1 MTSPLIDV
9 VTSSCLPP
17 AEHWNALSG
26 TDSFYLSHD
35 WLRFAARGTD
45 ARYLTVSAG
54 GDLLGALPLYPSAD
68 ESNVDYRVDHVLGGR
83 LAGLPALA
91 GSRRGYVNDLLL
103 HPALD
108 PRRAGAALEAVA
120 AAVRAEDA
128 ALLYLTT
135 SAAAALMR
143 VDSGLRPLLLSA
155 DTSIPVPAGGFAA
168 YLGGLGSR
176 RAYTVRKELRIFHE
190 AGYETAVV
198 SLGDVWHEAG
208 PLVANVQQRYGHD
221 ESAEECRR
229 SLQAQAEALGRH
241 SVVFT
246 ARRGGTLVALSLCYV
261 WRDTLHARLVGFD
274 YDALCG
280 AREYFTLLFYEPL
293 RWAAENG
300 LRHLHLGRES
310 YLAKLLRGARARP
323 LWAVAPMPVPD
334 WRRHN
339 SDTLAAWSHWAPRD
353 LDIPPSWLAAMTGSE
368 SMP

>member
-1 MTSPLIDV
+1 MSSPLIEV
-9 VTSSCLPP
+9 VTSSRMPP

-54 GDLLGALPLYPSAD
+54 GDLLGALPLYPTAD
-68 ESNVDYRVDHVLGGR
+68 ESNVYYRLDHVLGGR
-83 LAGLPALA
+83 FAGSHTLAA
-91 GSRRGYVNDLLL
+91 SRRGYVNDLLL

-108 PRRAGAALEAVA
+108 EQRAGAVLDAVV
-120 AAVRAEDA
+120 AAVRAENA

-143 VDSGLRPLLLSA
+143 ADSGLRPLLISA
-155 DTSIPVPAGGFAA
+155 DTSISVPDGGFAA
-168 YLGGLGSR
+168 YVTGLGSR
-176 RAYTVRKELRIFHE
+176 RAYTVRKELRIFQE

-221 ESAEECRR
+221 ESAEECRQ
-229 SLQAQAEALGRH
+229 SLQAQAEALGRY

-246 ARRGGTLVALSLCYV
+246 ARRGGTLVAMSLGYV

-274 YDALCG
+274 YDALRG
-280 AREYFTLLFYEPL
+280 AREYFTLLCYEPM
-293 RWAAENG
+293 RWAAANG

-310 YLAKLLRGARARP
+310 YPAKLLRGAQARP
-323 LWAVAPMPVPD
+323 LWAVAPMPVSD

-339 SDTLAAWSHWAPRD
+339 SDTLAAWSDWAPHD
-353 LDIPPSWLAAMTGSE
+353 LDIPPSWIAK
-368 SMP
+368 